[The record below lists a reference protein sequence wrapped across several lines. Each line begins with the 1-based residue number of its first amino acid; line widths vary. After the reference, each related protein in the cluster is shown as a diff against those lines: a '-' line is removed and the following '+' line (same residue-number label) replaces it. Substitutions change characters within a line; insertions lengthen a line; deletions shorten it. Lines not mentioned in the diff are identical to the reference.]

1 MEYKKPSE
9 AYIPRLVVATL
20 VVLALAIMLFVQNS
34 IQKSVSGVK
43 QVMGQSIYY
52 TEVNGMMCN
61 QGNRLPE
68 QQSLDGQ
75 NLEEHEE
82 RMQSQGFVE
91 ER

>member
-1 MEYKKPSE
+1 MEHKKPSE
-9 AYIPRLVVATL
+9 AYIPRLVLAAL
-20 VVLALAIMLFVQNS
+20 VVLTLAILLFVQNS
-34 IQKSVSGVK
+34 IRKSVSGVK
-43 QVMGQSIYY
+43 QVMGQTIY
-52 TEVNGMMCN
+52 TEVKQTMCK

-68 QQSLDGQ
+68 QNALDGQ

>member
-1 MEYKKPSE
+1 MEHKKPGE
-9 AYIPRLVVATL
+9 AYIPRLVVAAL
-20 VVLALAIMLFVQNS
+20 VVLSLAILLFVQNS

-43 QVMGQSIYY
+43 QVMGQSIY
-52 TEVNGMMCN
+52 TEVNKMMCN

-68 QQSLDGQ
+68 QQTLDGQ